1 MGILRYIKFE
11 KMANKII
18 FFPEVNE
25 EDEDKPTKCRVEE
38 EKLNMNKGDS
48 AGKSVTYVMSSDD
61 DDDRGGWGHKL
72 DFLMSC
78 ISLSVGLGNVW
89 RFPYLCYKN
98 GGGVFLVTYTI
109 SMIFCGIPIFFQEIA
124 VGQYL
129 GSGGM
134 TFVGQL
140 CPILKGVGFATMTIV
155 FLLDIY
161 YCIIIAWTLFYII
174 TTIAFVPLLPWESC
188 DNWWNTD
195 KCYTPEYKTMMNVS
209 TKHTSP
215 VEEFFD
221 HKVLGITSGG
231 LTDLGGLQWNLFV
244 CLIMGWLMIYFIIRK
259 GLHQSGKLIWF
270 SAIFPYV
277 ILFIM
282 LFRAV
287 TLEGAGQGLYQYV
300 IPKWEMLLTPAPW
313 MDGASQIF
321 FAYSIGCGALP
332 ALGSYNKFHHNAYK
346 DAIITCIVNT
356 LTSVLAGVVT
366 FSILG
371 HLAHEQNTTVES
383 VVNSGPGLVF
393 LTYPEVTAKLPA
405 APFWA
410 AIFFIMLLIL
420 GIDSAFCLVES
431 FITGFVDNWSSYL
444 RPHRVTFT
452 TTVCLVM
459 FVLGIPM
466 VMQGGMYLFQLMDY
480 YSASGMSL
488 LWVCFFQ
495 TVAIS
500 WLFGVDKLS
509 DCIEQ
514 MMGKRPNV
522 YWRVCWKYFAPVII
536 VIIFVGHVIEY
547 ETLSYG
553 NYKYPL
559 WANIVGMCISFSSMI
574 WIPLYALY
582 YVLTEPNSIIQN
594 IRNGLTPLIKQR
606 KISMCDKT
614 TGQVITQSSVGLIT
628 PAPSFIQNDKPT
640 V

>member
-1 MGILRYIKFE
+1 
-11 KMANKII
+11 
-18 FFPEVNE
+18 
-25 EDEDKPTKCRVEE
+25 
-38 EKLNMNKGDS
+38 
-48 AGKSVTYVMSSDD
+48 
-61 DDDRGGWGHKL
+61 
-72 DFLMSC
+72 
-78 ISLSVGLGNVW
+78 
-89 RFPYLCYKN
+89 
-98 GGGVFLVTYTI
+98 
-109 SMIFCGIPIFFQEIA
+109 
-124 VGQYL
+124 
-129 GSGGM
+129 
-134 TFVGQL
+134 
-140 CPILKGVGFATMTIV
+140 
-155 FLLDIY
+155 
-161 YCIIIAWTLFYII
+161 
-174 TTIAFVPLLPWESC
+174 
-188 DNWWNTD
+188 
-195 KCYTPEYKTMMNVS
+195 
-209 TKHTSP
+209 
-215 VEEFFD
+215 
-221 HKVLGITSGG
+221 
-231 LTDLGGLQWNLFV
+231 
-244 CLIMGWLMIYFIIRK
+244 
-259 GLHQSGKLIWF
+259 
-270 SAIFPYV
+270 
-277 ILFIM
+277 
-282 LFRAV
+282 
-287 TLEGAGQGLYQYV
+287 
-300 IPKWEMLLTPAPW
+300 
-313 MDGASQIF
+313 
-321 FAYSIGCGALP
+321 
-332 ALGSYNKFHHNAYK
+332 

-582 YVLTEPNSIIQN
+582 YVLTEPNSIIQ
-594 IRNGLTPLIKQR
+594 
-606 KISMCDKT
+606 
-614 TGQVITQSSVGLIT
+614 
-628 PAPSFIQNDKPT
+628 
-640 V
+640 